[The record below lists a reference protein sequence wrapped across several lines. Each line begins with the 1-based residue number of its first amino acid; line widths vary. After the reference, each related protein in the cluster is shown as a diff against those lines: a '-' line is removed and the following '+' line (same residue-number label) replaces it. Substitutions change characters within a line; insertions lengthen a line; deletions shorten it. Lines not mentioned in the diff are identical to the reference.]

1 MTSDVR
7 ELYQAVIL
15 DHHKHPRN
23 FRALEGGRHAE
34 GCNPLCGDRVT
45 VYVRVEDGVI
55 TDATFQGSGCAVSKA
70 SASLMTD
77 SVTGKT
83 VAESEALSERFHRL
97 ITAPPDASIEDLG
110 TLSVFAGVRRFPAR
124 IKCASLAWHTFRAA
138 VELGDQVVSTE

>member
-7 ELYQAVIL
+7 ELYQAAII
-15 DHHKHPRN
+15 DHHKRPRN

-77 SVTGKT
+77 SVRGKT
-83 VAESEALSERFHRL
+83 VGEAEALCERFYRM

-110 TLSVFAGVRRFPAR
+110 KLSVFGGVRRFPVR
-124 IKCASLAWHTFRAA
+124 IKCASLAWLTFRAA
-138 VELGDQVVSTE
+138 VELRDQVVSTE